1 MKHAVQ
7 HIHFIG
13 MVDPS
18 REQGSRLRD
27 ATGREGRQMPML
39 NLATGGER
47 R

>member
-1 MKHAVQ
+1 MKHAVK

-27 ATGREGRQMPML
+27 ATDREDRRMPML
-39 NLATGGER
+39 SPPKGEGAR
-47 R
+47 

>member
-1 MKHAVQ
+1 MKHAVK

-27 ATGREGRQMPML
+27 VTGREDRQMSML
-39 NLATGGER
+39 NLAMGGER